1 MSTTDKFERHY
12 RQQLSALVDGELN
25 ADESRFLLRRLA
37 HDEELAGCHERWQ
50 LCGDVLR
57 GAASA
62 PAPLDFAARVR
73 SAIADEPA
81 PQAQPSPRSAARWRW
96 GGGAAIAASV
106 AAIALFM
113 ARERLPETASPA
125 SAVPVYA
132 TTAQVPALAQP
143 PAVPKT
149 PAVPDPANPG
159 AAVPVYAT
167 TAQVPALAQPPA
179 APKTPAVPD
188 PANPGD
194 GGALVAAVPAAA
206 LASTRR
212 GAATRN
218 QQVARNAAT
227 RQQPTPARMVA
238 SAAPAPAAAVSPA
251 ASSNPFTHP
260 GTTLQARPWPRSALS
275 GAGDSPLNA
284 SFSQSRQGPAFYPFE
299 PAPQAAGTAAPG
311 RPLPLPVPQN

>member
-1 MSTTDKFERHY
+1 MSHNPAMSTTDKFELHY
-12 RQQLSALVDGELN
+12 RQQLSALVDGELS

-73 SAIADEPA
+73 TAIADEPA
-81 PQAQPSPRSAARWRW
+81 PRPQQAARPAARWRW

-113 ARERLPETASPA
+113 ARERLPETAPPA
-125 SAVPVYA
+125 SRVPVYA
-132 TTAQVPALAQP
+132 TTAQLPAAATPPALPKA
-143 PAVPKT
+143 PAT
-149 PAVPDPANPG
+149 PDPAG
-159 AAVPVYAT
+159 
-167 TAQVPALAQPPA
+167 
-179 APKTPAVPD
+179 
-188 PANPGD
+188 PGD

-218 QQVARNAAT
+218 QQLARSAAA
-227 RQQPTPARMVA
+227 RQQQAPTRMVA
-238 SAAPAPAAAVSPA
+238 AAPAVPAVAAPA

-260 GTTLQARPWPRSALS
+260 DTTLQARPWPRAALS

-299 PAPQAAGTAAPG
+299 PAPQATGHPAPD
-311 RPLPLPVPQN
+311 RPLPAPLPQD

>member
-1 MSTTDKFERHY
+1 MSHNADMSTTDKFELHY
-12 RQQLSALVDGELN
+12 RQQLSALVDGELS

-37 HDEELAGCHERWQ
+37 HDEELAGCQERWQ

-81 PQAQPSPRSAARWRW
+81 PQPQPAPRAAARWRW

-106 AAIALFM
+106 AAIAMFM
-113 ARERLPETASPA
+113 ARERLPDPA
-125 SAVPVYA
+125 PSVTEVPVYA
-132 TTAQVPALAQP
+132 TAAQMPAAAQP
-143 PAVPKT
+143 SIAPK
-149 PAVPDPANPG
+149 A
-159 AAVPVYAT
+159 
-167 TAQVPALAQPPA
+167 PA
-179 APKTPAVPD
+179 APA

-218 QQVARNAAT
+218 QQAARSAAA
-227 RQQPTPARMVA
+227 RQQQAPAVMVA
-238 SAAPAPAAAVSPA
+238 SAAATAPAASPV

-260 GTTLQARPWPRSALS
+260 DTTLQARPWPRAALS
-275 GAGDSPLNA
+275 GAADSPLNA

-299 PAPQAAGTAAPG
+299 PAPQAVRAPAPSQPSPAQG
-311 RPLPLPVPQN
+311 PQR

>member
-1 MSTTDKFERHY
+1 MSDNPVMSTTDKFERHY

-81 PQAQPSPRSAARWRW
+81 PQAQPAPRSAARWRW

-113 ARERLPETASPA
+113 ARERLPDAASPV
-125 SAVPVYA
+125 SETPVYA
-132 TTAQVPALAQP
+132 TAAQLPSAAQTAA
-143 PAVPKT
+143 
-149 PAVPDPANPG
+149 
-159 AAVPVYAT
+159 
-167 TAQVPALAQPPA
+167 PA
-179 APKTPAVPD
+179 APKGPVAPGPASPD
-188 PANPGD
+188 EAV
-194 GGALVAAVPAAA
+194 ALAAAVPAAA

-218 QQVARNAAT
+218 QQVARSAAS
-227 RQQPTPARMVA
+227 RQQQAPTRMVA
-238 SAAPAPAAAVSPA
+238 SAAPAAEASRPATP
-251 ASSNPFTHP
+251 SNPFTHP
-260 GTTLQARPWPRSALS
+260 DATLQARPWPRAALS
-275 GAGDSPLNA
+275 GAADSPLNA
-284 SFSQSRQGPAFYPFE
+284 SFRQGGQGPAFYPFE
-299 PAPQAAGTAAPG
+299 PAPQAVARPAPNAS
-311 RPLPLPVPQN
+311 LPVQPPQD

>member
-1 MSTTDKFERHY
+1 MSHNPAMSTTDKFELHY
-12 RQQLSALVDGELN
+12 RQQLSALVDGELS

-73 SAIADEPA
+73 ATIAEEPA
-81 PQAQPSPRSAARWRW
+81 PRQQQAARPAARWRW

-113 ARERLPETASPA
+113 ARERLPETALPA
-125 SAVPVYA
+125 SRVPVYA
-132 TTAQVPALAQP
+132 TTAQLPAAATPPALPKA
-143 PAVPKT
+143 PAT
-149 PAVPDPANPG
+149 PDPAG
-159 AAVPVYAT
+159 A
-167 TAQVPALAQPPA
+167 
-179 APKTPAVPD
+179 
-188 PANPGD
+188 GD

-218 QQVARNAAT
+218 QQVARSAAA
-227 RQQPTPARMVA
+227 RQQQAPTRMVA
-238 SAAPAPAAAVSPA
+238 AAPAVPAVASPA

-260 GTTLQARPWPRSALS
+260 DTTLQARPWPRAALS

-299 PAPQAAGTAAPG
+299 PAPQATGRPAPD
-311 RPLPLPVPQN
+311 RPLPASLPQD

>member
-1 MSTTDKFERHY
+1 MSHNPDMSTTDKFERHY
-12 RQQLSALVDGELN
+12 RQQLSALVDGELS

-37 HDEELAGCHERWQ
+37 HDDELAGCHERWQ

-81 PQAQPSPRSAARWRW
+81 PQPQPMPRAAVRWRW

-106 AAIALFM
+106 AAIAMFM
-113 ARERLPETASPA
+113 ARERLPDPA
-125 SAVPVYA
+125 RPVTEVPVYA
-132 TTAQVPALAQP
+132 TAAQVPAAVQP
-143 PAVPKT
+143 PVAPK
-149 PAVPDPANPG
+149 A
-159 AAVPVYAT
+159 
-167 TAQVPALAQPPA
+167 PA
-179 APKTPAVPD
+179 APV

-194 GGALVAAVPAAA
+194 GDGDGGGGALVAAVPAAA

-218 QQVARNAAT
+218 QQVARSAAA
-227 RQQPTPARMVA
+227 RQQQ
-238 SAAPAPAAAVSPA
+238 APAPMVAAATPA
-251 ASSNPFTHP
+251 AASPVAPSNPFTHP
-260 GTTLQARPWPRSALS
+260 DTTLQARPWPRAALP
-275 GAGDSPLNA
+275 GVGNSPLNA

-299 PAPQAAGTAAPG
+299 PAPQAARAPAPSPPSSAQG
-311 RPLPLPVPQN
+311 PQY

>member
-1 MSTTDKFERHY
+1 MSDNPAMSTTDKFERHY

-132 TTAQVPALAQP
+132 TTAQVP
-143 PAVPKT
+143 
-149 PAVPDPANPG
+149 G
-159 AAVPVYAT
+159 
-167 TAQVPALAQPPA
+167 LAQPPA

-218 QQVARNAAT
+218 QQVARSAAT

-238 SAAPAPAAAVSPA
+238 SAAPAPAAAMSPA

-260 GTTLQARPWPRSALS
+260 DTTLQARPWPRSALS

-311 RPLPLPVPQN
+311 RPLPVPQN

>member
-1 MSTTDKFERHY
+1 MSHTPVMSTTDKFELHY

-37 HDEELAGCHERWQ
+37 HDDELAGCHERWQ

-73 SAIADEPA
+73 TAIADEPA
-81 PQAQPSPRSAARWRW
+81 PQAQPSTRPATRWRW

-113 ARERLPETASPA
+113 ARERLPETAPPA
-125 SAVPVYA
+125 
-132 TTAQVPALAQP
+132 AQVPVFASAAQMP
-143 PAVPKT
+143 
-149 PAVPDPANPG
+149 
-159 AAVPVYAT
+159 AAV
-167 TAQVPALAQPPA
+167 QPPA
-179 APKTPAVPD
+179 APKAPATPD
-188 PANPGD
+188 PATPDEGV
-194 GGALVAAVPAAA
+194 ALAAAVPAAA

-218 QQVARNAAT
+218 QQAARSVAA
-227 RQQPTPARMVA
+227 RQQQAPTRMVA
-238 SAAPAPAAAVSPA
+238 AATPAPVAPAVRPAAP
-251 ASSNPFTHP
+251 SNPFTHSEM
-260 GTTLQARPWPRSALS
+260 TLQARPWPRAALS

-284 SFSQSRQGPAFYPFE
+284 SFSQGRQGPAFYPFE
-299 PAPQAAGTAAPG
+299 PAPQAIASPAAS
-311 RPLPLPVPQN
+311 RPLPVQPPQD

>member
-1 MSTTDKFERHY
+1 MSDNPAMSTTDKFERHY
-12 RQQLSALVDGELN
+12 RQQLSALVDGELS

-81 PQAQPSPRSAARWRW
+81 PQAQPAPRSAARWRW

-113 ARERLPETASPA
+113 ARERLPEAVPPT

-132 TTAQVPALAQP
+132 TTAQVPAIAQP
-143 PAVPKT
+143 PVAPKA
-149 PAVPDPANPG
+149 PAAPDPA
-159 AAVPVYAT
+159 
-167 TAQVPALAQPPA
+167 
-179 APKTPAVPD
+179 D
-188 PANPGD
+188 PGD

-212 GAATRN
+212 GAATRQ
-218 QQVARNAAT
+218 QQVARSAAT
-227 RQQPTPARMVA
+227 RQQQAPARMVA
-238 SAAPAPAAAVSPA
+238 SATPPPASAVSPA
-251 ASSNPFTHP
+251 ATANPFTHP
-260 GTTLQARPWPRSALS
+260 DTTLQARPWPRSALS
-275 GAGDSPLNA
+275 SAGDSPLNA
-284 SFSQSRQGPAFYPFE
+284 SFSQSRQGQAFYPFE
-299 PAPQAAGTAAPG
+299 PAPQAAGNAAPG
-311 RPLPLPVPQN
+311 RPVPVPQN

>member
-1 MSTTDKFERHY
+1 MSDNLAMSTTDKFERHY

-81 PQAQPSPRSAARWRW
+81 PQAQPAPRSAARWRW

-113 ARERLPETASPA
+113 ARERLPETAPPA

-132 TTAQVPALAQP
+132 TAAQL
-143 PAVPKT
+143 
-149 PAVPDPANPG
+149 
-159 AAVPVYAT
+159 
-167 TAQVPALAQPPA
+167 PPA
-179 APKTPAVPD
+179 ASPPVAPQAPVMPD

-218 QQVARNAAT
+218 QQVARSAAA
-227 RQQPTPARMVA
+227 RQQQVPARMVA
-238 SAAPAPAAAVSPA
+238 SATPAPAAAVSPA
-251 ASSNPFTHP
+251 ATSNPFTHP
-260 GTTLQARPWPRSALS
+260 DTTLQARPWPRAALS

-299 PAPQAAGTAAPG
+299 PAPQATGNPAQS
-311 RPLPLPVPQN
+311 RPLPVQVPQN

>member
-1 MSTTDKFERHY
+1 MSHNPDMSTTDKFERHY
-12 RQQLSALVDGELN
+12 RQQLSALVDGELS

-81 PQAQPSPRSAARWRW
+81 PLPQPAPRAAARWRW

-106 AAIALFM
+106 AAIAMFM
-113 ARERLPETASPA
+113 ARERLPDPA
-125 SAVPVYA
+125 PPVTEVPVYA
-132 TTAQVPALAQP
+132 TVAEVPATARP
-143 PAVPKT
+143 SIAPK
-149 PAVPDPANPG
+149 A
-159 AAVPVYAT
+159 
-167 TAQVPALAQPPA
+167 PA
-179 APKTPAVPD
+179 APD

-218 QQVARNAAT
+218 QQVARSAAA
-227 RQQPTPARMVA
+227 RQQQAPVQMVA
-238 SAAPAPAAAVSPA
+238 AAPPAAASPTVS
-251 ASSNPFTHP
+251 SSPFTHP
-260 GTTLQARPWPRSALS
+260 ETTLQARPWPRAALS
-275 GAGDSPLNA
+275 GVGDNPLNA

-299 PAPQAAGTAAPG
+299 PAPQAAPAPA
-311 RPLPLPVPQN
+311 PSQPSSAPDPQR

>member
-1 MSTTDKFERHY
+1 MSDNPAMSTTDKFERHY

-73 SAIADEPA
+73 NAIADEPA
-81 PQAQPSPRSAARWRW
+81 PQAQPAPRSAARWRW

-113 ARERLPETASPA
+113 ARERLPETAPPA
-125 SAVPVYA
+125 SVVPVYA
-132 TTAQVPALAQP
+132 TTAQVPAIARP
-143 PAVPKT
+143 PV
-149 PAVPDPANPG
+149 
-159 AAVPVYAT
+159 
-167 TAQVPALAQPPA
+167 
-179 APKTPAVPD
+179 APKAPAMPD

-194 GGALVAAVPAAA
+194 GGALVAA

-218 QQVARNAAT
+218 QQVARNVAT
-227 RQQPTPARMVA
+227 RQQQTPARMVA
-238 SAAPAPAAAVSPA
+238 SATPAAAVSPA
-251 ASSNPFTHP
+251 ATSNPFTHP
-260 GTTLQARPWPRSALS
+260 DTTLQARPWPRAALS

-299 PAPQAAGTAAPG
+299 PAPQATGNPAQS
-311 RPLPLPVPQN
+311 RPLPVQVPQN